1 MTATSIRIIGVGF
14 IAAAACRS
22 TALLAQTSPGQLD
35 PAMAVKVDSIASQVL
50 RNTGVPSASV
60 AVVTHGQLAYA
71 KAYGSAKL
79 EPQVAA
85 TSEMRYAIG
94 SISKQFTAAA
104 LLLLQQEGKLS
115 MNDPVSRFVPG
126 LTRGNEVTIR
136 QLLSHTSGY
145 QDFWPQ
151 DYVMPN
157 MLKPTTPQSIADRWG
172 KQPLDF
178 DPGTRWQYS
187 NTNYTLAG
195 MVVEKASGM
204 PFFQFVRTRILA
216 PVGLQSA
223 SDFDASPS
231 AATATGYLRY
241 ALGPLRPAPDAGS
254 GWMWAAGEL
263 AMTASDLAKWDISL
277 IQRSLLAP
285 RSYSELE
292 TEVRLKNGSGTGYGL
307 GVSVAMQGG
316 RLLVEHSG
324 EVSGFTAE
332 NMVFPDDSAAVV
344 VLTNQDAAPASGAI
358 ARQIAT
364 LLFATDDALA
374 QSTTAQARA
383 ILVVLQ
389 QGTID
394 RSLLT
399 SNASA
404 YFSEQ
409 ALKDFASSL
418 APLGAPIGFVQT
430 GTQKRGGMV
439 LRVYRATFPNRAL
452 RVWTYEMPDGKLE
465 QYQVAPQG

>member
-1 MTATSIRIIGVGF
+1 VVSP
-14 IAAAACRS
+14 AAR
-22 TALLAQTSPGQLD
+22 AQSPD
-35 PAMAVKVDSIASQVL
+35 DVFRAKVDSIATQVL
-50 RNTGVPSASV
+50 RATGVPSASV
-60 AVVTHGQLAYA
+60 AVVRHGELSYA

-79 EPQVAA
+79 DPAVPA
-85 TSEMRYAIG
+85 TTEMRYAIG
-94 SISKQFTAAA
+94 SISKQFTAAS

-115 MNDPVSRFVPG
+115 IDDPVSRFVPG

-151 DYVMPN
+151 DYVMPM
-157 MLKPTTPQSIADRWG
+157 MLKPVTPQSIADKWG

-178 DPGTRWQYS
+178 DPGTRYQYS

-204 PFFQFVRTRILA
+204 PFFQFVRTRILG
-216 PVGLQSA
+216 PLGLNAQ
-223 SDFDASPS
+223 DFDASPS
-231 AATATGYLRY
+231 AASATGYLRY

-277 IQRSLLAP
+277 IKRSLLAP
-285 RSYSELE
+285 RSYSDLE

-307 GVSVAMQGG
+307 GVAVAMQGG
-316 RLLVEHSG
+316 RLMVEHNG

-358 ARQIAT
+358 ARGITQ

-374 QSTTAQARA
+374 QSTTAQARK
-383 ILVVLQ
+383 IFEGLQ
-389 QGTID
+389 QGQID
-394 RSLLT
+394 RALFT
-399 SNASA
+399 SNANA
-404 YFSEQ
+404 YFSDI

-418 APLGAPIGFVQT
+418 SPLGAPAGFVQVS
-430 GTQKRGGMV
+430 QSKRGGMT
-439 LRVYRATFPNRAL
+439 LRVYRATFPGRTL
-452 RVWTYEMPDGKLE
+452 RVWTYETADGKLE